1 MAITFEVKQKPA
13 AEFNVAGVRV
23 IEVGTGGGEAYKG
36 DYEITPS
43 EELQTLPTA
52 NRMLARNIVVAP
64 IPQNYGRIT
73 YNGGGIIIT

>member
-1 MAITFEVKQKPA
+1 MLKMVLTQPEIKMKIAPA
-13 AEFNVAGVRV
+13 KVVYQ
-23 IEVGTGGGEAYKG
+23 GGEAYEG
-36 DYEITPS
+36 NYEITPS

-64 IPQNYGRIT
+64 IPKNYGRIT

>member
-1 MAITFEVKQKPA
+1 MLKMVLSQPEIKMKIAPA
-13 AEFNVAGVRV
+13 KVVYQ
-23 IEVGTGGGEAYKG
+23 GGEAYEG

-64 IPQNYGRIT
+64 IPKNYGRIT
-73 YNGGGIIIT
+73 YNGGGITIT

>member
-1 MAITFEVKQKPA
+1 MAITFDVVKKPA
-13 AEFNVAGVRV
+13 VDFAVDNVRV
-23 IEVGTGGGEAYKG
+23 AAGGGEAYEG
-36 DYEITPS
+36 NYEITPS

-52 NRMLARNIVVAP
+52 NRMLDRNIVVAP

>member
-1 MAITFEVKQKPA
+1 MLKMVLSQPEIKMKIAPA
-13 AEFNVAGVRV
+13 KVVYQ
-23 IEVGTGGGEAYKG
+23 GGEAYEG
-36 DYEITPS
+36 NYEVTPS
-43 EELQTLPTA
+43 EEVQTLPTA

>member
-1 MAITFEVKQKPA
+1 MLKMVLSQPEIRMRVELAKVVYQGG
-13 AEFNVAGVRV
+13 VAYEGN
-23 IEVGTGGGEAYKG
+23 
-36 DYEITPS
+36 YEITPS

-64 IPQNYGRIT
+64 IPKNYGRIT

>member
-1 MAITFEVKQKPA
+1 MLKMVLSQPEIKMKIAPA
-13 AEFNVAGVRV
+13 KVVYQ
-23 IEVGTGGGEAYKG
+23 GGEAYEG

-64 IPQNYGRIT
+64 IPKNYGRIT
-73 YNGGGIIIT
+73 YSGGGIIIT

>member
-1 MAITFEVKQKPA
+1 MAITFDIVKKPA
-13 AEFNVAGVRV
+13 IDFAVDNVRV
-23 IEVGTGGGEAYKG
+23 AAGGGKPYEG
-36 DYEITPS
+36 NYEITPS

-52 NRMLARNIVVAP
+52 NRTLARNIVVAP

>member
-1 MAITFEVKQKPA
+1 MLKMVLSQPEIRMRIEPA
-13 AEFNVAGVRV
+13 KVVYQGGVAYEGN
-23 IEVGTGGGEAYKG
+23 
-36 DYEITPS
+36 YEITPS

-73 YNGGGIIIT
+73 YNGGGITIT

>member
-1 MAITFEVKQKPA
+1 MAITFDVVKKPA
-13 AEFNVAGVRV
+13 VDFSVDNVRV
-23 IEVGTGGGEAYKG
+23 AAGGGAPYEG

-73 YNGGGIIIT
+73 YSGGGITIT

>member
-1 MAITFEVKQKPA
+1 MIKMTLSQPEIKMKIAPA
-13 AEFNVAGVRV
+13 KVVYQGGVTY
-23 IEVGTGGGEAYKG
+23 EGN
-36 DYEITPS
+36 YEITPS

-52 NRMLARNIVVAP
+52 NRQLARNIVVAP

>member
-1 MAITFEVKQKPA
+1 MAITFDVVKKPA
-13 AEFNVAGVRV
+13 VDFAVDNVRV
-23 IEVGTGGGEAYKG
+23 AAGGGAPYEG

-43 EELQTLPTA
+43 EEAQTLPTA